1 LLRALLSGQCSL
13 TAQVCVPPTSAVGF
27 TWAVQKSPSFSL
39 RVWPGGGLHN
49 FFTPSAPCNARVVPA
64 HPGHSCTAAVCAGGQ
79 CAGGASQQGTWALTP
94 RVLPSCSAPPGPGL
108 RACSDPCA
116 LQLHGSARAWLL
128 AGWPATQPGTHKSHC
143 WHPSTLGRRHHPMDG
158 CHAGACEAGA
168 GPPQILPHASV
179 GGRRHSNPIGVCYVL
194 ARGRGDNSLHLLH
207 PSSTAEF
214 LWRPR
219 ATPELLGVVLWH
231 MGGHVNSTA
240 WGESPRQPPT
250 YVGRARLRRVCSA
263 LLLWLVTVHTS
274 RKPPLCAC
282 GAP

>member
-13 TAQVCVPPTSAVGF
+13 TAQVCVPPTSAVGL
-27 TWAVQKSPSFSL
+27 TRAVQKSPSFSL

-128 AGWPATQPGTHKSHC
+128 AGTLPASAARHTHKSQLLTPQHA
-143 WHPSTLGRRHHPMDG
+143 WVGGTTLLGG

-168 GPPQILPHASV
+168 GPDTNPPTQPC
-179 GGRRHSNPIGVCYVL
+179 GGSETQLSQSECVTCWREAGAPTLFIYYT
-194 ARGRGDNSLHLLH
+194 LHLLRN
-207 PSSTAEF
+207 PV
-214 LWRPR
+214 
-219 ATPELLGVVLWH
+219 ATKSYP
-231 MGGHVNSTA
+231 
-240 WGESPRQPPT
+240 
-250 YVGRARLRRVCSA
+250 
-263 LLLWLVTVHTS
+263 
-274 RKPPLCAC
+274 
-282 GAP
+282 